1 MKTILTF
8 VGGSER
14 DEVIMRTALAVAIP
28 LSARL
33 EFLHAHVPSSLAA
46 RHANLDY
53 APSGAIKGVLD
64 RLGTDAKSFSHL
76 AAENVRAFCTSA
88 GIELRDQSTGSDGVT
103 AGFFEEDTN
112 ELDCLSR
119 HAAERDL
126 VVIGRARQKQG
137 LAPDTL
143 EHIVRQSGRPVLT
156 AGREAPRTL
165 TGTIMVCWKG
175 DGSSAAA
182 VKDAAP
188 LLAKAQHVVF
198 VSVAKRDAGLTAAM
212 AEAASGIAGIVA
224 EAHVL
229 PPRGGGVPETLAT
242 AADERGADL
251 LVMGAYGCSRGRE
264 ILLGSCTD
272 KLLARSDRPVL
283 LRH

>member
-14 DEVIMRTALAVAIP
+14 DEVVMRTALAVAIP

-33 EFLHAHVPSSLAA
+33 EFLHAHVPSSEAA

-53 APSGAIKGVLD
+53 APSSAIKGVLD
-64 RLGTDAKSFSHL
+64 RLGADAKSYSSL

-88 GIELRDQSTGSDGVT
+88 GIDMCNQPTGAHGVT
-103 AGFFEEDTN
+103 AGFFEEATN

-143 EHIVRQSGRPVLT
+143 EHLVRQSGRPILT

-165 TGTIMVCWKG
+165 IGTIMVCWKG

-188 LLAKAQHVVF
+188 LLAKAQRVVF

-212 AEAASGIAGIVA
+212 AEAASEIAGIDA
-224 EAHVL
+224 EVHVL
-229 PPRGGGVPETLAT
+229 PPSRGGVPETLAM
-242 AADERGADL
+242 AADEHGSDL

-264 ILLGSCTD
+264 IFFGSCTD
-272 KLLARSDRPVL
+272 KLLARSGRPVL
-283 LRH
+283 LKH